1 MSTYK
6 TKWGRSVVALMAAAL
21 VFTGLPGTEAQ
32 AAKKAKLSTKKLT
45 VTVGKKK
52 TIKIKNKAKK
62 ATYKFKS
69 KKASIAKV
77 SKKGVVTGK
86 KKGSTKIT
94 VTEKK
99 GKKTRKV
106 GTVTVKVNPVKKP
119 NNTKTPAP
127 STSPVVVPST
137 NPTQPSTA
145 PDNQGQQTPQ
155 PQASTQPS
163 KNPAT
168 PPVKASKPP
177 TPPPTD
183 KPTPT
188 PDGWKPKGKDWVK
201 IDLSKWDGDEGNYLE
216 TGDQFILEDVEAVS
230 VPLPETP
237 VIDQLNQKV
246 EVLVRGSVSADS
258 EGFRFWLVNS
268 AAKTMTGQYEYMA
281 SGHRFLVPPKDN
293 PTVIEKGTFE
303 PGKSFQLQ
311 NVFTTNNWDQDTDIT
326 CKSILLKA
334 TAPGG
339 TLAGIT
345 ITGIWVR
352 YGDNIG
358 SSIEDPSMPETPVPS
373 KPPVESEPIVESDR
387 VFTAA
392 DLGGKDALSYTYE
405 KVWAGSSNLITYKF
419 TADEIA
425 KIKAGTYT
433 SLEVAA
439 NIIDAT
445 AKSNCSIQLGI
456 RGKGDSWGSKTDM
469 FYNNPFKTDKNGPQ
483 TQTLDLTKLKNSK
496 EDPEALVIQVEWDDP
511 KDDKT
516 IVFDGDLELTSLT
529 FKDASGNGTA
539 ASIPD
544 ESKKSNMTGLGI
556 WLALIKVPLPA
567 DVNLKKYSKIIY
579 EVTVDGSPK
588 KLNAILFGE
597 GLSQHGDHTEGITN
611 DTATLDLSKYESTIT
626 DGTYSVGVQTAEEGF
641 AGNVSLDKIT
651 LVAKK

>member
-6 TKWGRSVVALMAAAL
+6 TKWGRSVAALMAAAL

-99 GKKTRKV
+99 GKKTRKL
-106 GTVTVKVNPVKKP
+106 GTVKVTVKPVKKP
-119 NNTKTPAP
+119 AASKAP
-127 STSPVVVPST
+127 SQPTAPVVAAST
-137 NPTQPSTA
+137 NPTQPTKA
-145 PDNQGQQTPQ
+145 PDNPGQGTPE
-155 PQASTQPS
+155 PQESTQPS

-183 KPTPT
+183 KPTPKPDPWT
-188 PDGWKPKGKDWVK
+188 PQGKGWEK
-201 IDLSKWDGDEGNYLE
+201 IDLSKWDGDEGNYFE

-258 EGFRFWLVNS
+258 EGFRFWLVN
-268 AAKTMTGQYEYMA
+268 ANAKTMTGQYNYTVN
-281 SGHRFLVPPKDN
+281 GHKFLEGPKDA
-293 PTVIEKGTFE
+293 PTEIEKGTFE

-311 NVFTTNNWDQDTDIT
+311 NVFTTNNWDQDTDLT

-339 TLAGIT
+339 TLAGVT

-352 YGDNIG
+352 YGDTIG
-358 SSIEDPSMPETPVPS
+358 SSTEDPSMPETPAPS
-373 KPPVESEPIVESDR
+373 KPPVESSPVESAPVESDR

-425 KIKAGTYT
+425 KIKAGTFT

-445 AKSNCSIQLGI
+445 VKSNCSIQLGI
-456 RGKGDSWGSKTDM
+456 RGKGDSWGSKTG
-469 FYNNPFKTDKNGPQ
+469 YV
-483 TQTLDLTKLKNSK
+483 L
-496 EDPEALVIQVEWDDP
+496 
-511 KDDKT
+511 
-516 IVFDGDLELTSLT
+516 
-529 FKDASGNGTA
+529 
-539 ASIPD
+539 
-544 ESKKSNMTGLGI
+544 
-556 WLALIKVPLPA
+556 
-567 DVNLKKYSKIIY
+567 
-579 EVTVDGSPK
+579 
-588 KLNAILFGE
+588 
-597 GLSQHGDHTEGITN
+597 
-611 DTATLDLSKYESTIT
+611 
-626 DGTYSVGVQTAEEGF
+626 
-641 AGNVSLDKIT
+641 
-651 LVAKK
+651 